1 MHPCQHTGVVC
12 DKETDFGSWSTESD
26 ETFEAARDCVL
37 QYIYVLV
44 LWKETAFGVV
54 CTFERNF

>member
-12 DKETDFGSWSTESD
+12 EKETDFGSWSTESD

-37 QYIYVLV
+37 QYTHIC
-44 LWKETAFGVV
+44 A
-54 CTFERNF
+54 CAM